1 LENTAGENKV
11 FVKCY
16 YPRAGSKG
24 SNLAVEA
31 ALTGTVSPGL
41 RLEQLTAE
49 TQCGFRIDQAASL
62 PALMTG
68 SKAKTLINLDGSLS
82 NNWVLGYFARLG
94 LRLSSSKGSVTN

>member
-1 LENTAGENKV
+1 MENTAGENKV

-94 LRLSSSKGSVTN
+94 LRLSSSKGSATN

>member
-1 LENTAGENKV
+1 MENTAGENKV

-94 LRLSSSKGSVTN
+94 LRLSSSKGFATN